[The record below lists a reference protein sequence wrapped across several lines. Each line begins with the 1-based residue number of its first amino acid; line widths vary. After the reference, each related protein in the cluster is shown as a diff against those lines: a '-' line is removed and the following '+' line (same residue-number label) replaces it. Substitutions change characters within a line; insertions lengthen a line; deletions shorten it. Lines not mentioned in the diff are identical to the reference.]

1 MPHNAL
7 IKYTDSKLV
16 CSLGEGVQR
25 MRLIFVLLPFCEI
38 FNELDIVLLPFCEI
52 FNELDILNT
61 SELDFYKLNTPP
73 ANMSFDLKEA
83 IFTM

>member
-1 MPHNAL
+1 MPHIAL

-25 MRLIFVLLPFCEI
+25 MQLI
-38 FNELDIVLLPFCEI
+38 IVLLPFCEI
-52 FNELDILNT
+52 INELNILNT
-61 SELDFYKLNTPP
+61 SELDFYKQSLKLNTPP

>member
-25 MRLIFVLLPFCEI
+25 MRLI
-38 FNELDIVLLPFCEI
+38 IVLLPFCEI

>member
-1 MPHNAL
+1 MPHIAL

-25 MRLIFVLLPFCEI
+25 MQLI
-38 FNELDIVLLPFCEI
+38 IVLLPLCEI